1 MRSAT
6 DSTAGNRIEFIPRHP
21 ATLTAHPQAHPG
33 PNRQMDIL
41 QLLYRIHQILLNHSG
56 DAASWIQSAID
67 TGRRNEEELLRLLSS
82 VRMWGGA
89 GSVANEALADNPGMD
104 ELLWQAETRELRQ
117 LMIDMGNELQRRGHA
132 HPDMQSWLLA
142 FSNWNQS
149 GL

>member
-1 MRSAT
+1 MRESMWSWLKRAAAPSGV
-6 DSTAGNRIEFIPRHP
+6 STPKVLGRMPVIAAVTPKVRH
-21 ATLTAHPQAHPG
+21 
-33 PNRQMDIL
+33 R
-41 QLLYRIHQILLNHSG
+41 
-56 DAASWIQSAID
+56 
-67 TGRRNEEELLRLLSS
+67 
-82 VRMWGGA
+82 
-89 GSVANEALADNPGMD
+89 ALADNPGMD

>member
-1 MRSAT
+1 MV
-6 DSTAGNRIEFIPRHP
+6 
-21 ATLTAHPQAHPG
+21 
-33 PNRQMDIL
+33 IL
-41 QLLYRIHQILLNHSG
+41 QHLQRIHEILLNHTGYS
-56 DAASWIQSAID
+56 AAWIASAIEN
-67 TGRRNEEELLRLLSS
+67 GSRNEGELLRLLSS

-104 ELLWQAETRELRQ
+104 ELLWQAEIREFRQ
-117 LMIDMGNELQRRGHA
+117 LMIDLGRELQRRGHA

>member
-1 MRSAT
+1 
-6 DSTAGNRIEFIPRHP
+6 
-21 ATLTAHPQAHPG
+21 
-33 PNRQMDIL
+33 MDIL
-41 QLLYRIHQILLNHSG
+41 PLLHRIHEILLNHTG
-56 DAASWIQSAID
+56 DAAPWIKSAID
-67 TGRRNEEELLRLLSS
+67 AGRRNEDDLLRLLSS

-104 ELLWQAETRELRQ
+104 ELLWQTETREFRQ
-117 LMIDMGNELQRRGHA
+117 LMIELGNELQRRGRL